1 VSIDLFELATRV
13 SRPDDDARATARA
26 RLADLAPPGA
36 YGRLGELAEWT
47 AGVQGRCPPRPLGRV
62 RLIAVAGSA
71 GSAGPGMLAG
81 SPPSPLLAVSPA
93 TPRLVEVFQRIEA
106 GDGDGNPPQD
116 VEGDRSAAGRGGA
129 ELAFEAGMTIADEEV
144 DTGADLLVLASL
156 GVDSAIP
163 AATAVAV
170 LTGTDVASV
179 VGRGTG
185 IDDREWMRRCAA
197 VRDSARLARRALAD
211 GADVLDLL
219 ATLGSAELAVL
230 TGVLARAAIR
240 RTPVVLDGLGPAA
253 AALVA
258 HRLSPRT
265 ARWLLAGHASPDP
278 GHAAALDK
286 MRLQPVIDHAISV
299 EDGTGALLAVA
310 HVQAAAQLLAG
321 DETG

>member
-1 VSIDLFELATRV
+1 VSLDLLELAARV
-13 SRPDDDARATARA
+13 SRPDDDARATARV
-26 RLADLAPPGA
+26 RIADLAPAGA
-36 YGRLGELAEWT
+36 YGRLGQLAEWM
-47 AGVQGRCPPRPLGRV
+47 AGVQGRCPPNPLDRI
-62 RLIAVAGSA
+62 RLIAVAGSP
-71 GSAGPGMLAG
+71 GSAGPRI
-81 SPPSPLLAVSPA
+81 SVDPQVSPILPFSQV
-93 TPRLVEVFQRIEA
+93 TPRLVEVFGRIKP
-106 GDGDGNPPQD
+106 GDD
-116 VEGDRSAAGRGGA
+116 VEIPPPDADSEPLGGRGGA

-144 DTGADLLVLASL
+144 DTGVDLLVLASL
-156 GVDSAIP
+156 GVDTAIP

-219 ATLGSAELAVL
+219 AALGSAELAVL

-265 ARWLLAGHASPDP
+265 ARWMLAGHASPDP
-278 GHAAALDK
+278 GQAAALDK
-286 MRLQPVIDHAISV
+286 MRLRPLIDHAISV

-310 HVQAAAQLLAG
+310 HVQAAAQLFAG
-321 DETG
+321 GENG